1 MTTISSGVNS
11 YLTTYNTTQTPSVSG
26 SATAPNSS
34 ASPSQSSVSISL
46 SASSLSMA
54 TAYALASKPV
64 NPATLAVSG
73 NTLTI
78 AESVPGTL
86 NANDVI
92 RIYDGTKDITS
103 KFAGY
108 SAATT
113 PAGISGAAGGTLSI
127 VANNLAFNGKTASSL
142 TFTVSKYL
150 GPASYDPE
158 SINSNVVAVKL
169 DTTPPATPRAT
180 QGTGS
185 SSRIITLTAPEPNT
199 TVEIWDGDPNSG
211 GVQVYG
217 AGASDTF
224 SAYGLNQFIAK
235 TGAYNGSESLSLSVY
250 LRDAAGNLSLP
261 SALMTRPID
270 SLDRT
275 AGTNTA
281 AYLAARDS
289 GTLASFTPIDIVD
302 RSLSIVENIDA
313 LQEMVAGGYAPTIKL
328 TDTRPA
334 VLSLTATQVANAAEA
349 LNLLTSG
356 RTPPVPF
363 TIDAK
368 GSFTADQIL
377 SLPPALISKIKNVN
391 ISLTAQDAVT
401 NLAEINQLLSTETLL
416 PGQVS
421 KFSVNISDTVQ
432 AVQDNFDQISTLK
445 SINSV
450 SLTDQ
455 FVNPTGKTIPLVL
468 KASQLK
474 STEMAQVNFK
484 AITAGASDLTLTVA
498 GQTLT
503 VKAGKSLTANQVA
516 DAFAGTPPADASIAS
531 LTGTLTGYEVTR
543 GEGGVVSYKSTV
555 VGDNVADLVI
565 GGTASRILASKP
577 GLTVAQGGVDLSII
591 NKLPVNYVAR
601 ITEAKAKDALALQK
615 NAHVVDFT
623 VQDTVDQA
631 LLYAKTLNTLP
642 KSFTMTIKDT
652 TGNVAVRT
660 NNLATITKPYTLN
673 LTDSTVDKILQFGK
687 QLKTVK
693 TQFSIKDTVANVL
706 AKSAD
711 LSAIKSNF
719 SIADADNVI
728 SNDGISVLTNSGMT
742 VSGVKWGDAQFADA
756 SNNVKQI
763 LINSPIDTIYKSSD
777 PSTFTHVDVLKSIS
791 KVLKVNILVDSNTT
805 SDQIDMLQGISDVP
819 GVPVVAPSTLDANLS
834 INGVPVLIPAG
845 SDLATIKET
854 INTAVADYNQK
865 ITAHNQVLRTPES
878 LVDIHAELNVAGT
891 GIVLYSNATSAIEV
905 KDMSN
910 ITAFT
915 GLNFGVSGARV
926 NGVSMTAPTGSIK
939 GSISL
944 DSGLVATTT
953 ATSVPVVALKPGATT
968 QADVTFTALK
978 SGASV
983 TLAGLTFKA
992 NVDLTKEQ
1000 VASAFANIADGTV
1013 STSITPAADGVFS
1026 GTMAGW
1032 ATGAANNALVGY
1044 TATRLP
1050 TIVPVTLGRDIATN
1064 MVNICKAINEARD
1077 ANGNKLGIK
1086 ATTDGTASGGVS
1098 LTSNDQTPISVSYPA
1113 DMSNALGLK
1122 LGITSKVLQF
1132 DCSDAYV
1139 LPTLKDSFSSLRNF
1153 FTLNVI
1159 DTQANINANR
1169 AALDQAARNN
1179 VMLTIKR

>member
-11 YLTTYNTTQTPSVSG
+11 YLTTYNTTQTQTVSG
-26 SATAPNSS
+26 STTTSSTS
-34 ASPSQSSVSISL
+34 ASPTQSSVSITL
-46 SASSLSMA
+46 SPGSLSMA
-54 TAYALASKPV
+54 TAYALASAPL
-64 NPATLAVSG
+64 NPATLAVTG
-73 NTLTI
+73 NTLNI
-78 AESVPGTL
+78 AESVPGSL
-86 NANDVI
+86 NPNDIV
-92 RIYDGTKDITS
+92 RIYDGTKEVTN

-108 SAATT
+108 QTGT
-113 PAGISGAAGGTLSI
+113 VPAGIPVTTAGTLSTTP
-127 VANNLAFNGKTASSL
+127 NSLAYNGKLTSSL
-142 TFTVSKYL
+142 SFTVSKYL

-158 SINSNVVAVKL
+158 SVKSNVVMTNL
-169 DTTPPATPRAT
+169 DTTPPLTPRAT
-180 QGTGS
+180 QGTGT
-185 SSRIITLTAPEPNT
+185 SSRLITLTSPEPNT
-199 TVEIWDGDPNSG
+199 TVEIWNGDPANG

-224 SAYGLNQFIAK
+224 MPAGINQFTAK
-235 TGAYNGSESLSLSVY
+235 SGAYNGTESLSLRVY

-261 SALMTRPID
+261 SAVMTRPID
-270 SLDRT
+270 SLNHS
-275 AGTNTA
+275 ASANTA
-281 AYLAARDS
+281 AYVAARDA
-289 GTLASFTPIDIVD
+289 GTLAGLAPIDIVD
-302 RSLSIVENIDA
+302 LSTAIVDNIDL
-313 LQEMVAGGYAPTIKL
+313 LQQMVQDGKAPSIKL
-328 TDTRPA
+328 NDSRPS
-334 VLSLTATQVANAAEA
+334 VLNLTATQVANDADA
-349 LNLLTSG
+349 LNLLASSQ
-356 RTPPVPF
+356 TPPVAF
-363 TIDAK
+363 SIDAK

-377 SLPPALISKIKNVN
+377 ALPPALIGKLKNVN
-391 ISLTAQDAVT
+391 ISLSAQDAVT
-401 NLAEINQLLSTETLL
+401 NLAAINQMLGTETLKA
-416 PGQVS
+416 GQAS

-432 AVQDNFDQISTLK
+432 AVQDNFDQIATLK

-474 STEMAQVNFK
+474 STELAQINFK
-484 AITAGASDLTLTVA
+484 PVTAGATDLTLTVA

-516 DAFAGTPPADASIAS
+516 DAFAGTPPSDPSIAT
-531 LTGTLTGYEVTR
+531 LTGTLTGYTVAR
-543 GEGGVVSYKSTV
+543 GTGAGVNYKSTV
-555 VGDNVADLVI
+555 IGDNVADLVV
-565 GGTASRILASKP
+565 GGTASRLPASKP
-577 GLTVAQGGVDLSII
+577 GMTVAQGGVDLSII
-591 NKLPVNYVAR
+591 NKLPVNFVAR

-642 KSFTMTIKDT
+642 KSFTLTLKDT
-652 TGNVAVRT
+652 TANLAART
-660 NNLATITKPYTLN
+660 NNMGTITKPYTLN
-673 LTDSTVDKILQFGK
+673 LTDATVDKILQFGK

-719 SIADADNVI
+719 AIADADNVI
-728 SNDGISVLTNSGMT
+728 SNDGISVQTTSGMT
-742 VSGVKWGDAQFADA
+742 LSGVKWGDAQFADA

-763 LINSPIDTIYKSSD
+763 LINSPIDTIYKSTD

-819 GVPVVAPSTLDANLS
+819 GVPVIAPSAIDANLS
-834 INGVPVLIPAG
+834 INGVPVTIPAG
-845 SDLATIKET
+845 SDLQTVMDT
-854 INTAVADYNQK
+854 INTAVDTYNQQ
-865 ITAHNQVLRTPES
+865 ITAHNLVLRTPES
-878 LVDIHAELNVAGT
+878 LVDIHAELDAAGT
-891 GIVLYSNATSAIEV
+891 GVVLYSNATSAIEV
-905 KDMSN
+905 KDLSN
-910 ITAFT
+910 ISAFT

-926 NGVSMTAPTGSIK
+926 NGVPITAPTGSIK
-939 GSISL
+939 GTISL

-953 ATSVPVVALKPGATT
+953 ATTSPTVALKPGATT

-1000 VASAFANIADGTV
+1000 VASAFADIADGTV
-1013 STSITPAADGVFS
+1013 ANTITPAVDGVFS
-1026 GTMAGW
+1026 GTMTGW
-1032 ATGAANNALVGY
+1032 STGAATNEMVGY
-1044 TATRLP
+1044 SATRAPSL
-1050 TIVPVTLGRDIATN
+1050 IDLTLGRDASKN
-1064 MVNICKAINEARD
+1064 MAAIVKAIND
-1077 ANGNKLGIK
+1077 ANLGIK
-1086 ATTDGTASGGVS
+1086 ATSDGTVAGGVS
-1098 LTSNDQTPISVSYPA
+1098 LTSNDQTPISVSYPG

-1122 LGITSKVLQF
+1122 MGLTSKVLQF

-1139 LPTLKDSFSSLRNF
+1139 LPTLKDSFSNLRNF

-1159 DTQANINANR
+1159 DSQANIDANR

>member
-26 SATAPNSS
+26 NVPVSNAS
-34 ASPSQSSVSISL
+34 ASPALSSVSISL

-54 TAYALASKPV
+54 TAYALASAPV
-64 NPATLAVSG
+64 NPAVLTTSG
-73 NTLTI
+73 NTLNI
-78 AESVPGTL
+78 AESVPGSL
-86 NANDVI
+86 NPNDIV
-92 RIYDGTKDITS
+92 RIYDGTKDVTN

-113 PAGISGAAGGTLSI
+113 PAGIAVTTAGVLSTTP
-127 VANNLAFNGKTASSL
+127 NSLAYNGKMPSNLS
-142 TFTVSKYL
+142 FTVSKYL

-158 SINSNVVAVKL
+158 STKSNVVITTL
-169 DTTPPATPRAT
+169 DTTPPLPPRAT
-180 QGTGS
+180 QGTGP
-185 SSRIITLTAPEPNT
+185 SSRIITLASPEPNT
-199 TVEIWDGDPNSG
+199 TVEIWNGDPANG
-211 GVQVYG
+211 GVQVFG

-224 SAYGLNQFIAK
+224 MPIGINQFSAK
-235 TGAYNGSESLSLSVY
+235 SGAYNGTESISLRVY
-250 LRDAAGNLSLP
+250 LRDAAGNISLP
-261 SALMTRPID
+261 SSVMTRPID
-270 SLDRT
+270 SLNHS
-275 AGTNTA
+275 ASANTA
-281 AYLAARDS
+281 AYVSARDA

-302 RSLSIVENIDA
+302 RSASIVENLDL
-313 LQEMVAGGYAPTIKL
+313 LQEMAAGGYAPTIKL
-328 TDTRPA
+328 NDPRPA
-334 VLSLTATQVANAAEA
+334 VLSIPATQIANDADA
-349 LNLLTSG
+349 LNLLASAQ
-356 RTPPVPF
+356 TPPVAF
-363 TIDAK
+363 AIDAK

-377 SLPPALISKIKNVN
+377 SLPPALIGKIKTVN
-391 ISLTAQDAVT
+391 ISLSAQDAVT
-401 NLAEINQLLSTETLL
+401 NLAAINQLLGTETLKA
-416 PGQVS
+416 GQVS

-432 AVQDNFDQISTLK
+432 AVQDNFDQIATLK

-474 STEMAQVNFK
+474 STEVAQVNYK
-484 AITAGASDLTLTVA
+484 AITAGATDLTLTVA

-503 VKAGKSLTANQVA
+503 VKAGKSLTANEVA
-516 DAFAGTPPADASIAS
+516 DAFAGTPPADASIAT

-543 GEGGVVSYKSTV
+543 GAGAGVNYKSTV
-555 VGDNVADLVI
+555 VGDNVADLAV
-565 GGTASRILASKP
+565 GGTAARVLASKP

-591 NKLPVNYVAR
+591 NKLPINFVAR

-652 TGNVAVRT
+652 TGNVAART
-660 NNLATITKPYTLN
+660 NNLGTITKPYTLN

-719 SIADADNVI
+719 SIADADNTI

-756 SNNVKQI
+756 SSNVKQI
-763 LINSPIDTIYKSSD
+763 LINSPIDTIYKSTD

-834 INGVPVLIPAG
+834 INGVPVVIPAG
-845 SDLATIKET
+845 SDLATIKDT
-854 INTAVADYNQK
+854 INTAVADYNQQ
-865 ITAHNQVLRTPES
+865 ITAHNLVLRTPES

-926 NGVSMTAPTGSIK
+926 NGVPMTAPTGSIK

-953 ATSVPVVALKPGATT
+953 ATSVPAVALKPGAAT
-968 QADVTFTALK
+968 QADVTFAALK

-1026 GTMAGW
+1026 GTMTGW
-1032 ATGAANNALVGY
+1032 STAAATNERVGY
-1044 TATRLP
+1044 TATKPPSL
-1050 TIVPVTLGRDIATN
+1050 INVTLGRDVATN
-1064 MVNICKAINEARD
+1064 MANIAKAINA
-1077 ANGNKLGIK
+1077 ANVGIK

-1098 LTSNDQTPISVSYPA
+1098 LTSNDQSPISVSYPA

-1139 LPTLKDSFSSLRNF
+1139 LPTLKDSFSNLRNF